1 MEYNW
6 LDDEAAAAAAANFVA
21 GRSRGVKPFFRLV
34 PPSDQLRSG
43 HYLSRARAAQRRKPR
58 YGLIN
63 DRPRPGQIMICQ
75 IEILAASKYLHAEI
89 STEPAAP
96 LYSSRPLA
104 RPMRDGQT
112 RSPRKTMSLET
123 QGSVHT
129 YFRSPLLH

>member
-1 MEYNW
+1 M
-6 LDDEAAAAAAANFVA
+6 
-21 GRSRGVKPFFRLV
+21 PRL
-34 PPSDQLRSG
+34 PTRPD
-43 HYLSRARAAQRRKPR
+43 ACRAAGMAWRKPR

-129 YFRSPLLH
+129 YFQSPSTQWVGIGTKYYKKVHF